1 MQAVIGMLM
10 PHGTDY
16 CSLNTVCY
24 QLTTKMKNIIII
36 YILLLSGCCYHIKPP
51 ANVGKLKTATVDY
64 IENKATQVAPTLSN
78 VLTEKLKNKIANET
92 SLKIVNEKGDLH
104 FTGKITDYK
113 VTNAA
118 LTGGNDQ
125 QVAQNRLTITMQMKC
140 DNATDSKLNF
150 DQTFTQFADFTANQ
164 SLSAVEAKLIAD
176 ITDLLAQE
184 IFNKALVSW

>member
-1 MQAVIGMLM
+1 M
-10 PHGTDY
+10 
-16 CSLNTVCY
+16 
-24 QLTTKMKNIIII
+24 
-36 YILLLSGCCYHIKPP
+36 
-51 ANVGKLKTATVDY
+51 GKLKTATVDY

-113 VTNAA
+113 VSNAA
-118 LTGGNDQ
+118 LSGGATQ
-125 QVAQNRLTITMQMKC
+125 QVAQQRLTITVQMKC
-140 DNATDSKLNF
+140 VNTLDPKLNF
-150 DQTFTQFADFTANQ
+150 DQSFTQFADFPASQ
-164 SLSAVEAKLIAD
+164 SLSAAEAKLIAD